1 MKPKGPVISPPPL
14 RGRIG
19 VRRLVDDYFTAYN
32 AARLQEACRLLVE
45 KVLRPGVT
53 VGVSLSGAL
62 TPAGL
67 AGSALVPL
75 IRAGFIDY
83 LVSTGAN
90 LYHDLHYSLGYRL
103 HRSRPRVD
111 DTELRRRGRWTSR
124 RTRSS
129 PT

>member
-19 VRRLVDDYFTAYN
+19 VRRLVEDYFTAYN
-32 AARLQEACRLLVE
+32 AARLQEACRLLAE

-75 IRAGFIDY
+75 IRA
-83 LVSTGAN
+83 SEMRTT
-90 LYHDLHYSLGYRL
+90 SRTPRR
-103 HRSRPRVD
+103 RSRTFPPMAQR
-111 DTELRRRGRWTSR
+111 
-124 RTRSS
+124 
-129 PT
+129 P